1 MNIIPTTTGAA
12 RAVALVIPELKGRLN
27 GLAFRVPVATV
38 SVVDFVA
45 DLGQEVTVEQVN
57 QAFQAAAEGPLAG
70 ILDYC
75 QEELVSMDFKGNP
88 ASSIFDAPSTMVI
101 AGNMVK
107 VLSWYDNEWGYSC
120 RLADLAAYIAD
131 KGL

>member
-1 MNIIPTTTGAA
+1 MI
-12 RAVALVIPELKGRLN
+12 IPELAGRLQ
-27 GLAFRVPVATV
+27 GLAFRVPVAVV
-38 SVVDFVA
+38 SIVDFVA
-45 DLGQEVTVEQVN
+45 DLDQEVTVDQVN
-57 QAFQAAAEGPLAG
+57 QAFQAAAGGPLIG

-88 ASSIFDAPSTMVI
+88 ASSIIDAPSTMVV

-120 RLADLAAYIAD
+120 RLADLAAYIVE